1 MEPPASK
8 DACIRSRV
16 LGTSARTPFSE
27 RAGGGLTGAREA
39 DSGRDLDADSGVAD
53 RRAAGLAKP
62 PFM

>member
-1 MEPPASK
+1 VEPPASK

-16 LGTSARTPFSE
+16 LGTSARTTPNE
-27 RAGGGLTGAREA
+27 RGVDGLAGAREA